1 MKRTQLHDNWTM
13 QAGGGSVPDAVAHRT
28 IPAAVPG
35 CAHTDLM
42 SAGLMPDP
50 YLDMVEDEVVWAHRA
65 NWTYERPIDIA
76 RAAPDERVDL
86 VFEGL
91 DTVATVRLGDTELG
105 RTRNQHRTY
114 RFDVRDHA
122 GAGDATLQVAFA
134 SALIHAEEEE
144 SRVGARPR
152 VYPTPMNMV
161 RKMAC
166 SFGWD
171 WGPNLQTAGIWRPVL
186 LERWRTARLESVR
199 PIVSVDPDGSACV
212 LVHVD
217 VERSGLEG
225 SGTQG
230 AGTQGAGT
238 QKAES
243 ALTVDVRLS
252 RGSDMEHGT
261 WNASVEIPAGSSAG
275 SATVVVTDPQ
285 LWWPVGYGQQPLY
298 DLDVTLSSTDADA
311 GNADTDNAALDTWH
325 RRIGLRTVTLDTDP
339 DDHGTS
345 FVLRVNGE
353 PVFVRGANWIPDDH
367 FVSRITRDR
376 LDRRITQA
384 VGANLNLLRV
394 WGGGIYE
401 SEDFYDLCDEAG
413 IMVWQDF
420 LLACAA
426 YPEEEPHRSEFE
438 AEAREHVARLT
449 PIRAW

>member
-13 QAGGGSVPDAVAHRT
+13 QASGGSVPDAVAHRT

-166 SFGWD
+166 SF
-171 WGPNLQTAGIWRPVL
+171 
-186 LERWRTARLESVR
+186 
-199 PIVSVDPDGSACV
+199 
-212 LVHVD
+212 
-217 VERSGLEG
+217 
-225 SGTQG
+225 
-230 AGTQGAGT
+230 
-238 QKAES
+238 
-243 ALTVDVRLS
+243 
-252 RGSDMEHGT
+252 
-261 WNASVEIPAGSSAG
+261 
-275 SATVVVTDPQ
+275 
-285 LWWPVGYGQQPLY
+285 
-298 DLDVTLSSTDADA
+298 
-311 GNADTDNAALDTWH
+311 
-325 RRIGLRTVTLDTDP
+325 
-339 DDHGTS
+339 
-345 FVLRVNGE
+345 
-353 PVFVRGANWIPDDH
+353 
-367 FVSRITRDR
+367 
-376 LDRRITQA
+376 
-384 VGANLNLLRV
+384 
-394 WGGGIYE
+394 
-401 SEDFYDLCDEAG
+401 
-413 IMVWQDF
+413 
-420 LLACAA
+420 
-426 YPEEEPHRSEFE
+426 
-438 AEAREHVARLT
+438 
-449 PIRAW
+449 